1 MELRVESAVTMERAM
16 VKKDGG
22 RRKTRKDYEEA
33 KAFDAACAEQLRRH
47 FESIHDARR
56 HVETWEFVRRAA
68 LHLREDARRDGQGAE
83 EAESRIRLADDEIE
97 QAYMDLGFW
106 TDAYAAT
113 RTACLRNLDE
123 LETLEAEFG
132 AKARTPPKRKPMAR
146 QPGERG

>member
-1 MELRVESAVTMERAM
+1 M
-16 VKKDGG
+16 KKG
-22 RRKTRKDYEEA
+22 RTKTAEGVGSPKTRKDYEEA

-47 FESIHDARR
+47 FEAIHDARR

-83 EAESRIRLADDEIE
+83 EAESRTRLADDEIE

-113 RTACLRNLDE
+113 RTAYLRNLDE
-123 LETLEAEFG
+123 LEVLEAEFG
-132 AKARTPPKRKPMAR
+132 GKMRTPSKKRSKAVKT
-146 QPGERG
+146 GVRG

>member
-1 MELRVESAVTMERAM
+1 M

>member
-1 MELRVESAVTMERAM
+1 MKRTNKRSSGARRC
-16 VKKDGG
+16 DSSPSRGG
-22 RRKTRKDYEEA
+22 RAAYDEA

-47 FESIHDARR
+47 FEAIHDARR

-68 LHLREDARRDGQGAE
+68 LDLREDARRDGQGAE

-113 RTACLRNLDE
+113 RTAYLRNLEE
-123 LETLEAEFG
+123 LEALEAEFG
-132 AKARTPPKRKPMAR
+132 GNARTPPKKRLKAGKPR
-146 QPGERG
+146 VRG